1 MKRIILKLLLLLMI
15 GSLMMGCAARG
26 YRMETDEFIPHRF
39 DTDQYLKK
47 VDNFLVILDVS
58 SSMLGTYKNGSK
70 FYLAKNTIYKMN
82 LTIPDLDLNAG
93 LRKFSRV
100 PILGFKPTELVYGM
114 TKYTKEGLNGG
125 LEAAKWASGSTPMAV
140 AIDAAKNDLK
150 SIPGYTA
157 VIIVSDGQETDGVA
171 LPAAKAL
178 IKQYPDRICFYTIQV
193 GDCPAGKGLM
203 EEIAK
208 IGGCGFSV
216 KADDIASSQGM
227 ADFVEK
233 VFLAKVE
240 KAKKVEVEK
249 VKKIE
254 KVKPA
259 KKVVRLDSDGD
270 GVYDDLDKCPGTP
283 KGAKVDERGC
293 WTLGN
298 VLFDF
303 DKWNIKQKFTHLF
316 DHVVDVL
323 KKNPYLKLKLE
334 GHTCD
339 IGPTEYN
346 QGLSERR
353 ASSVQ
358 KYLEGKEIEASR
370 LESIGYGESRPA
382 YPNATRQ
389 GRANNRRVELTPE
402 D

>member
-1 MKRIILKLLLLLMI
+1 MKRIVLKLLLLLMM
-15 GSLMMGCAARG
+15 GSLIMGCGARG
-26 YRMETDEFIPHRF
+26 YRMETDVFTPHRF
-39 DTDQYLKK
+39 ATDQYLKK

-58 SSMLGTYKNGSK
+58 SSMLGDNNNNSK

-82 LTIPDLDLNAG
+82 LTIPDLDLTAG
-93 LRKFSRV
+93 LRKFSKV
-100 PILGFKPTELVYGM
+100 PIMGRKPTELVYGM
-114 TKYTKEGLNGG
+114 TKYTNEGLNGG

-140 AIDAAKNDLK
+140 AIDAAQDDLA
-150 SIPGYTA
+150 SIPGNTA
-157 VIIVSDGQETDGVA
+157 VIIVSDGLETDGSA
-171 LPAAKAL
+171 LTAAKAL
-178 IKQYPDRICFYTIQV
+178 KDRYRNRICIYTINV
-193 GDCPAGKGLM
+193 GDNPKGKSLM
-203 EEIAK
+203 EELAK

-216 KADDIASSQGM
+216 NADDLASSNGM

-240 KAKKVEVEK
+240 KPKKAEKVKKVEK
-249 VKKIE
+249 VKPVE
-254 KVKPA
+254 KVA
-259 KKVVRLDSDGD
+259 RLDSDGD
-270 GVYDDLDKCPGTP
+270 GVYDDQDKCPGTP
-283 KGAKVDERGC
+283 KGAKVDDRGC
-293 WTLGN
+293 WTIGN

-303 DKWNIKQKFTHLF
+303 DKWNIKQKFTHLL

-323 KKNPYLKLKLE
+323 KKNPYLKLKFE

-370 LESIGYGESRPA
+370 LKSVGYGESRPA
-382 YPNATRQ
+382 YPNAARES
-389 GRANNRRVELTPE
+389 RAKNRRVELTPE

>member
-1 MKRIILKLLLLLMI
+1 MKKTILKLLLLLI
-15 GSLMMGCAARG
+15 VGSLMMGCGARG
-26 YRMETDEFIPHRF
+26 YRMETDVFTPHRF
-39 DTDQYLKK
+39 AADQYLKK

-58 SSMLGTYKNGSK
+58 SSMLETYNNSSK

-82 LTIPDLDLNAG
+82 LTIPDLDLTSG

-100 PILGFKPTELVYGM
+100 PILGRKPTELVYGM

-125 LEAAKWASGSTPMAV
+125 LEAAKWASGTTPMAV
-140 AIDAAKNDLK
+140 AIDAANNDLK
-150 SIPGYTA
+150 SVPGYTA
-157 VIIVSDGQETDGVA
+157 VIIVGDGLENNGSA
-171 LPAAKAL
+171 LIAAKTL
-178 IKQYPDRICFYTIQV
+178 KDKYLNRICIYTIHV
-193 GDCPAGKGLM
+193 GDNPKGKSLM
-203 EEIAK
+203 EELAR

-216 KADDIASSQGM
+216 NADDLASSKGM

-233 VFLAKVE
+233 VFLVKVE
-240 KAKKVEVEK
+240 KAKKAET
-249 VKKIE
+249 VKTIE
-254 KVKPA
+254 KVKPVA
-259 KKVVRLDSDGD
+259 AVVRLDSDGD

-303 DKWNIKQKFTHLF
+303 DKWNIKQKFTHLL

-334 GHTCD
+334 GHTCS
-339 IGPTEYN
+339 IGPEAYN
-346 QGLSERR
+346 QGLSARR
-353 ASSVQ
+353 AGSVE
-358 KYLEGKEIEASR
+358 KYIEGKGIEASR
-370 LESIGYGESRPA
+370 VESVGHGETRPA
-382 YPNATRQ
+382 YSNATQ
-389 GRANNRRVELTPE
+389 EGRANNRRVELTPG